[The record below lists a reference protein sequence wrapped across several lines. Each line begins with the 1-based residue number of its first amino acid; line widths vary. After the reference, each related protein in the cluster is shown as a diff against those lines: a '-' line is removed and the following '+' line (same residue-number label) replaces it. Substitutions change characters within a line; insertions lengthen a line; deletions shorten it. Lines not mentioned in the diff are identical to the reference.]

1 MNNFKKNIFKK
12 RTESVVI
19 IPPSANIFGFGSTG
33 NTNPA
38 TACTFNDDSVD
49 LYSPDAVLGM
59 GSILY
64 TDLAM
69 TLPFDGLGW
78 SWHTGGLPG
87 LTYVI
92 SSVGVIGG
100 SSTCQQ

>member
-1 MNNFKKNIFKK
+1 MNEFKKNIFKK

-33 NTNPA
+33 NTNA
-38 TACTFNDDSVD
+38 TTACTLNDDSVD

-64 TDLAM
+64 TDLAL
-69 TLPFDGLGW
+69 TIPFDGNGW

-87 LTYVI
+87 MTYVI
-92 SSVGVIGG
+92 SSVGVII
-100 SSTCQQ
+100 SSSVC